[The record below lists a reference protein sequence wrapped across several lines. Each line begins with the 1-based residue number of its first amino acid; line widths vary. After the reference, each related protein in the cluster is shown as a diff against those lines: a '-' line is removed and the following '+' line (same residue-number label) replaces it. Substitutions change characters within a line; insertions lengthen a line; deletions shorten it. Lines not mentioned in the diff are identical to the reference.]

1 MTDPDRKRA
10 VALVED
16 LFRRESVHLISALVR
31 LLGPSNLALAEDVVQ
46 DALARAME
54 SWRLAPPRDPKAWIL
69 QTAKWRAIDRI
80 RQAQREQRFAASARE
95 PAPEMIDSALADT
108 EDAANQ
114 LAMMFSIC
122 DDRLNPETHVTLI
135 LRFLCGLSPTEI
147 ARAFLVDVQTIERRL
162 HRGRTR
168 LREIGQL
175 TDVRDRAAVIA
186 CQPSVLQALYML
198 FNEGFHGSDP
208 REPIHP
214 AMCTDAIRLGEL
226 LLELEATTHPE
237 IHALVAMFCF
247 HAARLPARLDD
258 DGVFVPLAD
267 QDRQRWDRLL
277 VTRGLQH
284 LSASAS
290 GEQLTR
296 WHLEAGIAAEHAL
309 AEDLAGT
316 NWRRIVA
323 LYDQLLARTANPVV
337 ALNRALAIA
346 ELEGVQAGIA
356 ALDAFANDAKL
367 RNYHFYWAAIA
378 ELELRAGRTAT
389 AREHY
394 LRALELTRSDAE
406 RMAYARKLERLT
418 N

>member
-1 MTDPDRKRA
+1 VTDSDRSGA
-10 VALVED
+10 AALVED
-16 LFRRESVHLISALVR
+16 LFRRESAHLISALTR

-46 DALARAME
+46 EALARAME
-54 SWRLAPPRDPKAWIL
+54 AWRLAPPRDPKAWIL

-80 RQAQREQRFAASARE
+80 RQAQREQRFAASASE
-95 PAPEMIDSALADT
+95 PATEMIDSALADT

-122 DDRLNPETHVTLI
+122 NDRLSPETHVTLI
-135 LRFLCGLSPTEI
+135 LRFLCGLSPAEI
-147 ARAFLVDVQTIERRL
+147 ARAFLVDIQTIDRRL
-162 HRGRTR
+162 HRGRAR
-168 LREIGQL
+168 LRELGQL
-175 TDVRDRAAVIA
+175 ADVRDRAAVFA
-186 CQPSVLQALYML
+186 RQPSVLQALYML

-208 REPIHP
+208 HEPIHP
-214 AMCTDAIRLGEL
+214 AMCSDAIRLGEL

-258 DGVFVPLAD
+258 EGVFVPLAD
-267 QDRQRWDRLL
+267 QDRGRWDGLL
-277 VTRGLQH
+277 IKRGLQH

-296 WHLEAGIAAEHAL
+296 WHLEAGIAAEHGL
-309 AEDLAGT
+309 APDLAST

-323 LYDQLLARTANPVV
+323 LYDQLLAHTASPIV
-337 ALNRALAIA
+337 AVNRALAIA
-346 ELEGVQAGIA
+346 QLAGADAGLA
-356 ALDAFANDAKL
+356 ALDAVADSPKL
-367 RNYHFYWAAIA
+367 TDYHFYWAAIA
-378 ELELRAGRTAT
+378 ELELRAGRAAT

-394 LRALELTRSDAE
+394 LRAIALTRSDAE
-406 RMAYARKLERLT
+406 RVAYRRKVARLT